1 MSVLY
6 RNAYLGEKEMPAYR
20 PVPEMSIHWPFTEM
34 CLLTFVEMSVVEPY
48 RYACLLKCKRNIYL
62 LTVTEMFAY

>member
-48 RYACLLKCKRNIYL
+48 RYACLP
-62 LTVTEMFAY
+62 TEM